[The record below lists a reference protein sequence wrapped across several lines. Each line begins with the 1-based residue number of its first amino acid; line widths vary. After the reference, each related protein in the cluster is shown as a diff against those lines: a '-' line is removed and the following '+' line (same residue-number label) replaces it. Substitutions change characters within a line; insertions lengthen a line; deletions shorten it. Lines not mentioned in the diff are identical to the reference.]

1 MTRYLSL
8 TRTGLTVLLLVGI
21 ASALHAQTS
30 TNSAA
35 TNSTYSPDAPKANRV
50 LLQNSGGSPI
60 IFPDPETIL
69 GHRLLLEMGTRNATT
84 QRANEDY
91 FITTGKAR
99 SLAHQRPAITHRY
112 FVTDIGTLGGTESFA
127 FAINDSGRV
136 VGLSRIAG
144 DATTHSFLY
153 SNGRITDLYPLNSQD
168 IQTVGPTGINNSGQI
183 ASGLVIGG
191 VYSPAIFDSRTGIT
205 LLGSLGGVTSY
216 GFNGVATSINNRGD
230 AVGYSYIDSINRHAF
245 LYSNG
250 VMTDIDSFGG
260 YSVAF
265 AINNKGVIV
274 GFASYQYNGTGTAFV
289 YSHGVMTDIFPVGT
303 ESYAR
308 GVNNRG
314 EVVGEFLTADQSA
327 FHAFLYS
334 KGVITDISSPARSSF
349 AFAINDQ
356 EQVVG
361 TDGAHAF
368 VYESGNMAD
377 LNTLIPSD
385 SGWVLSWA
393 FDINNYGQIVGYGLV
408 NDKFLAFLLTPATSD
423 DQCKNGGWQT
433 FGFKNQGQC
442 IQFVNTGK

>member
-1 MTRYLSL
+1 MGDASHNMDMAPAPVVNLFLAYPQRSPPRFRHFGYATPGRPRKSAGILDRKEYNPMTRYLSL

-35 TNSTYSPDAPKANRV
+35 TNSTFSPDAPKANRV

-245 LYSNG
+245 LYSRHRL
-250 VMTDIDSFGG
+250 FW
-260 YSVAF
+260 
-265 AINNKGVIV
+265 
-274 GFASYQYNGTGTAFV
+274 
-289 YSHGVMTDIFPVGT
+289 
-303 ESYAR
+303 R
-308 GVNNRG
+308 
-314 EVVGEFLTADQSA
+314 L
-327 FHAFLYS
+327 
-334 KGVITDISSPARSSF
+334 
-349 AFAINDQ
+349 
-356 EQVVG
+356 
-361 TDGAHAF
+361 
-368 VYESGNMAD
+368 
-377 LNTLIPSD
+377 
-385 SGWVLSWA
+385 
-393 FDINNYGQIVGYGLV
+393 
-408 NDKFLAFLLTPATSD
+408 
-423 DQCKNGGWQT
+423 
-433 FGFKNQGQC
+433 
-442 IQFVNTGK
+442 